1 MGSVRRQSMNLWSWG
16 QSDPNRGRVVRLFFL
31 SFFLSFFSFF
41 EGRRSSL
48 GPLDSTFCLATLGRG
63 GGSSV
68 TGAI

>member
-31 SFFLSFFSFF
+31 SFFLSFFFF

-48 GPLDSTFCLATLGRG
+48 GPLDSTFCPATLGK
-63 GGSSV
+63 
-68 TGAI
+68 GAGAR